1 MVFGKQ
7 EFQTRM
13 YLEEPKIESMEGID
27 FTQKEEKLGRVP
39 QELMRQE
46 EIIKHLYAIM
56 DLVQAKLDPILK
68 MDTAKE
74 QVPVSDSLAPSV
86 NSVLSNKL
94 ATNNDQIELITR
106 RLNLLLSRIDL

>member
-7 EFQTRM
+7 EFHPNR
-13 YLEEPKIESMEGID
+13 YLEEPNTASMEGVI

-46 EIIKHLYAIM
+46 ETIKHLYAITDM
-56 DLVQAKLDPILK
+56 LQAKLDPILK

-74 QVPVSDSLAPSV
+74 QDVSNSVPSV
-86 NSVLSNKL
+86 NSILSNKL
-94 ATNNDQIELITR
+94 STNNDQIELITN
-106 RLNLLLSRIDL
+106 RLSLLLGRIDL